1 MRLATKTP
9 ATSAMKV
16 GLTTLVEDKDAVLP
30 VGLVVSTHLYVN
42 LSALASELA
51 APVKIT
57 VAPMRTVCAG
67 PALATGAALSASAMT
82 VVEETVALSAWPSF
96 TIKLTTKVP
105 AVSAV
110 KVGLELEAEA
120 RLAKL
125 LVG

>member
-1 MRLATKTP
+1 
-9 ATSAMKV
+9 MKV

-51 APVKIT
+51 APVKVT
-57 VAPMRTVCAG
+57 VAAMRTVCEG

-105 AVSAV
+105 TASAV

-125 LVG
+125 PLGL